1 MTNFNKIV
9 KKEILG
15 GTMRKSKLY
24 IFLSILTVIF
34 LFGTAAIC
42 TQCGASID
50 EAIEDLGGNVDE
62 EPPGTEPGEEQPSD
76 TEPGETPP
84 GDGPPGE
91 ENNPPVIE
99 EIEVMGVDI
108 EYAEVEGMFED
119 LPADP
124 DIEGI
129 PDIIFSIEA
138 YDEDG
143 DELQYRAYDSL
154 GAEFDVTKID
164 NNNAEFFWELSE
176 EPGPYTLTVEVSDG
190 KGGTDS
196 QLVNM
201 TFIEP
206 PEGTE
211 WGGISE
217 VRLDIVSEETGQ
229 IANNEDWAA
238 RADIYVGDGGGD
250 RYVNGYISF
259 DITDLTGV
267 EVVSVTLTMDLDRE
281 YGDRSYLGNLRI
293 GTLDY
298 GTGPFTVPSSVSI
311 RDIPAKLLVQLPNS
325 ITDIDYSSNDLADEL
340 QKNINAASDR
350 FQLKIYWSHPHTDED
365 ESADGL
371 LYLQGGIHLIVQYTE

>member
-1 MTNFNKIV
+1 VTNFNKIV
-9 KKEILG
+9 TKEISG
-15 GTMRKSKLY
+15 GIMKRNKLY
-24 IFLSILTVIF
+24 ILLTLIITVI

-50 EAIEDLGGNVDE
+50 EAIGDLGGFVE
-62 EPPGTEPGEEQPSD
+62 GESPGTEPGGEQPSD

-84 GDGPPGE
+84 GDEPPYE
-91 ENNPPVIE
+91 DNHPPAIE
-99 EIEVMGVDI
+99 EIETMGVDV
-108 EYAEVEGMFED
+108 EYAEAEGMFED

-143 DELQYRAYDSL
+143 DELQYSAYDSL

-176 EPGPYTLTVEVSDG
+176 EPGPYTLTMEVSDG
-190 KGGTDS
+190 RGGTDS
-196 QLVNM
+196 QSVNM

-211 WGGISE
+211 WEGISE
-217 VRLDIVSEETGQ
+217 ARLDVVPEETGQ
-229 IANNEDWAA
+229 IANNEDWATL
-238 RADIYVGDGGGD
+238 ADIYIGDGGGD

-259 DITDLTGV
+259 NITYLAGV
-267 EVVSVTLTMDLDRE
+267 EVVSATLTMDLDRE
-281 YGDRSYLGNLRI
+281 CGDRSYLGNLRI

-311 RDIPAKLLVQLPNS
+311 RDIPAKLLIQLPNS
-325 ITDIDYSSNDLADEL
+325 TTDVSYSSNELADEL

-365 ESADGL
+365 GIADGL
-371 LYLQGGIHLIVQYTE
+371 LYLQGDIYLIVQYTE